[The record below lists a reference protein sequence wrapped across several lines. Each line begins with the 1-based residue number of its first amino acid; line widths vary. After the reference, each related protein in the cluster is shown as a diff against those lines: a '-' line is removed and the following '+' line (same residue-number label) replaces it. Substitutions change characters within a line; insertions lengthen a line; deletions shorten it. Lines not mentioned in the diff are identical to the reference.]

1 VVRRCDCWEVRFIV
15 QKLKP
20 YSLTQIQL
28 LIRIIN
34 AEHEDNRLPFCPD
47 PPGLD
52 DFLPLGPLDD
62 GVSYRVKDDLL
73 LPQEVKAAESGL
85 EFRDFTRFGSYA
97 ASV

>member
-1 VVRRCDCWEVRFIV
+1 M
-15 QKLKP
+15 
-20 YSLTQIQL
+20 TQNQL
-28 LIRIIN
+28 LPGLSTPNTRTTGY
-34 AEHEDNRLPFCPD
+34 PFASD